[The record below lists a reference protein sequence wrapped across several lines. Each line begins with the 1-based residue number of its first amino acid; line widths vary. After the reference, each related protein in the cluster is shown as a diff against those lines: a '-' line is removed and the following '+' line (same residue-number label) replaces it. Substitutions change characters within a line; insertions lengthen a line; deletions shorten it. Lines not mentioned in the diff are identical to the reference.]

1 MWISIYGER
10 YIEGKNI
17 SVVIVII
24 LMERAK
30 DGWWQPKYEKE
41 ALLP

>member
-1 MWISIYGER
+1 MWINIYDER

-24 LMERAK
+24 LMERAE
-30 DGWWQPKYEKE
+30 DG
-41 ALLP
+41 

>member
-1 MWISIYGER
+1 MVKGIL
-10 YIEGKNI
+10 KAKI

>member
-1 MWISIYGER
+1 MWINIYDGR

-24 LMERAK
+24 LMERAE
-30 DGWWQPKYEKE
+30 DG
-41 ALLP
+41 